1 MARIEGD
8 KIVKPAV
15 KAGNGSFVDLRKA
28 ANQQSPV
35 STLNENASRYA
46 KGGK

>member
-15 KAGNGSFVDLRKA
+15 KEGSGSFVDLRKA
-28 ANQQSPV
+28 ATHQSPV
-35 STLNENASRYA
+35 SKINEDASKYA